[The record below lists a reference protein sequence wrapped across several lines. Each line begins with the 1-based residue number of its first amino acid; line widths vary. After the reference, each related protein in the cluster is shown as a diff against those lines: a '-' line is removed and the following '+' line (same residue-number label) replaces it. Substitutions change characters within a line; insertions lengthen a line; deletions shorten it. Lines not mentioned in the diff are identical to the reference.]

1 MVSAHL
7 LPVGPPDAIVL
18 GSADLGFSEVFGPV
32 CEDVVVVVPE
42 KKPVYELVKGDGEGK
57 VEKCCSEDVVA
68 SESVVQA
75 CIVSSKEV
83 GLDEFELL
91 KVVGEGA
98 FGRVFQVQKIDTSEI
113 FAMKVMRKDKILKK
127 NHAEYM
133 IAERAILT
141 KIDHPFIVQLRYSFQ
156 TKYRLY
162 LVLDFVN
169 GGHLFFQLHHQGLF
183 REDLALIYTAEIVS
197 AVSYLHEKGIMHR
210 DLKPENVLLD
220 AEGHV
225 VLADF
230 GLEKQF
236 DETTRSNSMCGTLEY
251 MAPEI
256 VLGKGHNKAVDWWS
270 KDPSKHLGS
279 GAGGGGEIKAHK
291 WFRSINWKKLEARE
305 IQSSFHPEVAGKRCT
320 ANFDERWT
328 SMALLVDSPVA
339 SPKTG
344 GETENSFRDFTYHD
358 SDNIFPM
365 L

>member
-1 MVSAHL
+1 M
-7 LPVGPPDAIVL
+7 
-18 GSADLGFSEVFGPV
+18 
-32 CEDVVVVVPE
+32 
-42 KKPVYELVKGDGEGK
+42 
-57 VEKCCSEDVVA
+57 
-68 SESVVQA
+68 
-75 CIVSSKEV
+75 
-83 GLDEFELL
+83 

-230 GLEKQF
+230 GLAKQF

-256 VLGKGHNKAVDWWS
+256 LLGKGHNKAADWWS
-270 KDPSKHLGS
+270 VGVLLFEMLTGKSPFYGGNRQKVQQKIVKDKIKLPGYLSREAHSLMKGLLQKDPSKRLGS
-279 GAGGGGEIKAHK
+279 GAGGGGEIKGHK

-305 IQSSFHPEVAGKRCT
+305 IQPSFRPDVAGKRCT

-328 SMALLVDSPVA
+328 SMALLVDSPAA

-344 GETENSFRDFTYHD
+344 GETENPFRDFTYHD
-358 SDNIFPM
+358 SDNIIFPA
-365 L
+365 LI

>member
-18 GSADLGFSEVFGPV
+18 GSADFEFSEVFGPV
-32 CEDVVVVVPE
+32 YEDVVVVVPE
-42 KKPVYELVKGDGEGK
+42 KKP
-57 VEKCCSEDVVA
+57 
-68 SESVVQA
+68 A

-83 GLDEFELL
+83 GLGEFEVL

-156 TKYRLY
+156 
-162 LVLDFVN
+162 
-169 GGHLFFQLHHQGLF
+169 
-183 REDLALIYTAEIVS
+183 
-197 AVSYLHEKGIMHR
+197 
-210 DLKPENVLLD
+210 
-220 AEGHV
+220 V

-230 GLEKQF
+230 GLAKQF

-256 VLGKGHNKAVDWWS
+256 LLGKGHNKAADWWS
-270 KDPSKHLGS
+270 VGVLLFEMLTGKQTKQNYVILQLLQKDPSKRLGS
-279 GAGGGGEIKAHK
+279 GAGGGGEIKGHK

-305 IQSSFHPEVAGKRCT
+305 IQPSFRPDVAGKRCT

-328 SMALLVDSPVA
+328 SMALLVDSPAA

-344 GETENSFRDFTYHD
+344 GETENPFRDFTYHD
-358 SDNIFPM
+358 SDNIIFPA
-365 L
+365 LI